1 MVKCNSLYNMFKI
14 IEAKEDDLYLSHKEI
29 AQLIKSVKR
38 EELQIVVK
46 LLTSYRSLNFL
57 FDIMNYCF
65 DVNLTNL
72 EPLQVAMKYF
82 SADRGIIP
90 FYLYGLND
98 VLNSMEKENY
108 KLLMILM
115 NNHMYL
121 QVLIELYRSEE
132 KNNY

>member
-1 MVKCNSLYNMFKI
+1 MVECNSLYNMVKI
-14 IEAKEDDLYLSHKEI
+14 IEAKEANLYLSHNEI

-72 EPLQVAMKYF
+72 ESLQVAMKCF